1 MDLCPICMVGTECRV
16 KLPCC
21 NKELCTGC
29 LSQWMQT
36 RPGHLSPLGVKG
48 WDDNYHS
55 VPEVIRFSPV
65 RSAPNPGHHY
75 ACPLPGCQGVLFAD
89 ISIGENG
96 RIMADYGRV
105 PFGYARDTPIFDYQ
119 LLDQMERTYQSVRSA
134 AKLPETNCV
143 SGSYKMQGRRK
154 LTSSSGKATPRVCKT
169 GKGAKLVRANQPIG
183 KAASKNQKVICKT
196 TGKLKD
202 PPQKR
207 IDNYFRKV

>member
-1 MDLCPICMVGTECRV
+1 MDLCPICMTFTECSL

-21 NKELCTGC
+21 KKELCTGC

-65 RSAPNPGHHY
+65 RSAPNTGHHY

-89 ISIGENG
+89 SSIGETG
-96 RIMADYGRV
+96 RILADYGHV
-105 PFGYARDTPIFDYQ
+105 PFGFARDTPIFDYR
-119 LLDQMERTYQSVRSA
+119 LLDQMEKDYQGVRSA
-134 AKLPETNCV
+134 EKLPNTNNV
-143 SGSYKMQGRRK
+143 GGGYKIQARRE
-154 LTSSSGKATPRVCKT
+154 LPSHPNKATPRVRKK
-169 GKGAKLVRANQPIG
+169 GKSAKIVRANQPSG
-183 KAASKNQKVICKT
+183 KTPSKNQKVICKT

-207 IDNYFRKV
+207 IDKYFRKV